1 MGTGG
6 IAWSILA
13 AVTAT
18 GLVVIVRTRWLQSRT
33 LAKCVALSVLLHG
46 VLAVVCAF
54 VGGWTP
60 ASWGRNDEGRMSIT
74 VALAE
79 EPVDAPAVAEDSSPS
94 HTEPAAAQDARTAP
108 AAATDV
114 PAAMEIISAP
124 PCANPAR
131 VEASPFST
139 CGLTATTQTD
149 GFVLTE
155 EVAAV
160 SKIFFA
166 LASLRNP
173 ADGLGSTTVM
183 DLTSLASQPFK
194 RAKPILPAPTRRTLT
209 LGRRTPAPP
218 MRSHLPPS
226 CRPTARTGRRGSNVR
241 RLPAPG

>member
-114 PAAMEIISAP
+114 PAIP
-124 PCANPAR
+124 LLPA
-131 VEASPFST
+131 E
-139 CGLTATTQTD
+139 G
-149 GFVLTE
+149 
-155 EVAAV
+155 EVAIAPV
-160 SKIFFA
+160 DHVPLLDA
-166 LASLRNP
+166 AP
-173 ADGLGSTTVM
+173 AE
-183 DLTSLASQPFK
+183 SQV
-194 RAKPILPAPTRRTLT
+194 AKPSPDGAVGADAPLHREQRAHAH
-209 LGRRTPAPP
+209 G
-218 MRSHLPPS
+218 
-226 CRPTARTGRRGSNVR
+226 
-241 RLPAPG
+241 